1 MESFTVDL
9 IRSGLICSRL
19 FILFPFRGCSSDQ
32 SHSPLS
38 SPAQLIS
45 FRHPNPF
52 RGKDIR
58 SFLIFKMKT
67 FVLGSLLLSAGVS
80 ALVARDGTCC
90 FGINA
95 SGSGASGTVGQLTDG
110 QTRVGGSGLN
120 AGTFCIDTNGGITD
134 GQGRGCIITTETT
147 QFQCDDV
154 TTTPTLGFSVG
165 SNGLVAHNGSTTFY
179 ICETGGNGENI
190 YIQTGPDVTG
200 CTSTTLTADNCKNAA
215 SSCAVQS
222 SSSPASSA
230 PASAKPAVSSA
241 ASSIAQ
247 ASSAVVVSPP
257 TASAVV
263 SSAPAQ
269 ASSPPAEVS
278 TSAVASSVPAI
289 ASSAPAQA
297 SYSPATVLTVA
308 VATSEVVSS
317 VKPSSPAVSSPVA
330 SPSSVL
336 TATHT
341 VVPVPVATSASFSVV
356 TSVKATV
363 ATSSISAPSS
373 PAAQESSTSQAA
385 TSVKPSSVPTTSQL
399 PTTSTI
405 PRYTNSSAP
414 ATQTST
420 QTSSTT
426 GSCPTT
432 VNTAATYQYP
442 HLIVP
447 VSSTSPNTA
456 YGTGYNGIVNS
467 TVSTIFNF
475 DIPSSYSGKTCSLVF
490 LFPLQSQLE
499 TSSYT
504 FSGNGAIDFKELSSV
519 ATQ

>member
-1 MESFTVDL
+1 M
-9 IRSGLICSRL
+9 
-19 FILFPFRGCSSDQ
+19 
-32 SHSPLS
+32 
-38 SPAQLIS
+38 
-45 FRHPNPF
+45 N
-52 RGKDIR
+52 
-58 SFLIFKMKT
+58 T
-67 FVLGSLLLSAGVS
+67 FVLGSILLSAGAN

-90 FGINA
+90 FGITA
-95 SGSGASGTVGQLTDG
+95 SGSGANGTVDQLTDG

-190 YIQTGPDVTG
+190 YLQTGPDVTE
-200 CTSTTLTADNCKNAA
+200 CTATTLTADNCKNAA

-222 SSSPASSA
+222 SSPASSALASEKPAASSVASSVAPASSVVVASPPTASAVASSA
-230 PASAKPAVSSA
+230 PAEASSPQAAVSTPAV
-241 ASSIAQ
+241 
-247 ASSAVVVSPP
+247 ASSAP
-257 TASAVV
+257 AVV

-269 ASSPPAEVS
+269 ASSPPATAS
-278 TSAVASSVPAI
+278 TTAMP
-289 ASSAPAQA
+289 
-297 SYSPATVLTVA
+297 SPV
-308 VATSEVVSS
+308 EVSS
-317 VKPSSPAVSSPVA
+317 VKPSSAAVSSPVV
-330 SPSSVL
+330 STSSVL
-336 TATHT
+336 AATQT
-341 VVPVPVATSASFSVV
+341 VVPATIATSAASSA
-356 TSVKATV
+356 SATPSV
-363 ATSSISAPSS
+363 ATSSIPTSSS
-373 PAAQESSTSQAA
+373 PAAQKPSTSQAA
-385 TSVKPSSVPTTSQL
+385 TSVKPSSVQTTTQL
-399 PTTSTI
+399 PTTSVV
-405 PRYTNSSAP
+405 PHYTNSSTP

-420 QTSSTT
+420 QTSSTA

-447 VSSTSPNTA
+447 VSSASPDTA

-504 FSGNGAIDFKELSSV
+504 FSGNGAIDFKQLGSV